1 MCCILKKIRMYFQSK
16 SQNRHE
22 LDKEE
27 TAHLLKMAKQGDADA
42 QYKVGRMYE
51 KGIGVTKDESTAW
64 DWYQKA
70 EEQGHQEAHLASLKL
85 ALKALTNSG

>member
-27 TAHLLKMAKQGDADA
+27 TAHLLKMAKQGDAEA
-42 QYKVGRMYE
+42 QYKVGQMYE
-51 KGIGVTKDESTAW
+51 KGIGVTKDISEAQQ
-64 DWYQKA
+64 WYQKA
-70 EEQGHQEAHLASLKL
+70 SEQNYPKARHAYLKI
-85 ALKALTNSG
+85 ALNIIKEL

>member
-1 MCCILKKIRMYFQSK
+1 MGSMIKKLFGKSVDSSEIEQLKQ
-16 SQNRHE
+16 QAE
-22 LDKEE
+22 
-27 TAHLLKMAKQGDADA
+27 QGDADA

-85 ALKALTNSG
+85 ALKSLDE